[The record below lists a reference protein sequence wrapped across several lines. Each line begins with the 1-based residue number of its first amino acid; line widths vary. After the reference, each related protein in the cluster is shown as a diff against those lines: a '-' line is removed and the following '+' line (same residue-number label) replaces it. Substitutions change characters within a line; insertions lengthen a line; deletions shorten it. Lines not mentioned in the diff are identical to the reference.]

1 VDRDQYQPPIALG
14 VMENSVLRTMRRKT
28 KIERGTTRTTKKHR
42 EKTILNNYPQGKI
55 IITLNEVGG
64 RAVK

>member
-1 VDRDQYQPPIALG
+1 
-14 VMENSVLRTMRRKT
+14 MRRKT

-64 RAVK
+64 